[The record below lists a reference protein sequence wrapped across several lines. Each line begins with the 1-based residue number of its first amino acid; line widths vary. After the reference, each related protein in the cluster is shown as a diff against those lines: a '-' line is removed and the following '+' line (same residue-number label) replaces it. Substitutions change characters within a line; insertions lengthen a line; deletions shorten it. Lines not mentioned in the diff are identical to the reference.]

1 LPTGRWNLFARAVLI
16 GALVAVVFVGFE
28 WVVNHGT
35 VFVWDDV
42 FGTDDVR
49 WRVVPLA
56 IGASILFSLLL
67 RALGQPRVGVVHTDP
82 LAGGEDPPPATLS
95 SIVVVLVVG
104 AASLLAG
111 ASLGPEAALVAA
123 SAAIG
128 AWVAGSGNRKVLTL
142 AAVGALLIV
151 FLGSLV
157 PLLLPPLIMYRQQ
170 KRLVPAALLAVVLAG
185 LTAYGVL
192 YLIKGHT
199 EGYGSI
205 PAGTHFDVGD
215 GIAAFIL
222 GIGGAVVG
230 RLLKW
235 SVKDASARTAR
246 IDARWPWLVSAML
259 FGAVIGVLYLIGG
272 ESVQFSGSEGSQML
286 VADHAGDTALAL
298 AGLLVVKLL
307 VTGWSLAAGYRGGLV
322 FPSIYGG
329 VALSL
334 FVASI
339 DSNLNGTGA
348 AIGTIAGLL
357 GAMTGPVP
365 GLIMLV
371 SLLPFKLIW
380 LALLGMAGAFVA
392 GRVAKLRT

>member
-1 LPTGRWNLFARAVLI
+1 MLI

-35 VFVWDDV
+35 DFVWNDV
-42 FGTDDVR
+42 FGTDDER

-67 RALGQPRVGVVHTDP
+67 RALKQPRVGVVHTDP
-82 LAGGEDPPPATLS
+82 LAGEEDPPAATLT

-128 AWVAGSGNRKVLTL
+128 AWLAGSGNRKVLML

-157 PLLLPPLIMYRQQ
+157 PLLLPLLLMYRKQ
-170 KRLVPAALLAVVLAG
+170 KRLVPAAVLAVVLAG

-205 PAGTHFDVGD
+205 PTATHFDVGD
-215 GIAAFIL
+215 GIAAFFL
-222 GIGGAVVG
+222 GVGGAFVG
-230 RLLKW
+230 GLLKW
-235 SVKDASARTAR
+235 SVKHASARTAR
-246 IDARWPWLVSAML
+246 IDRRWPWLVSATL

-272 ESVQFSGSEGSQML
+272 ESVQFSGNEGSHML

-334 FVASI
+334 LVASI

-357 GAMTGPVP
+357 SAMTGPVP

-371 SLLPFKLIW
+371 SLLPAKLIW

-392 GRVAKLRT
+392 GRLGKSQT

>member
-1 LPTGRWNLFARAVLI
+1 MDPSRSRL
-16 GALVAVVFVGFE
+16 
-28 WVVNHGT
+28 
-35 VFVWDDV
+35 
-42 FGTDDVR
+42 
-49 WRVVPLA
+49 RVVPLA

-67 RALGQPRVGVVHTDP
+67 RALEQPRVGVVHTDP

-95 SIVVVLVVG
+95 SIVVVLLVG

-111 ASLGPEAALVAA
+111 ASLGPEAAAVAA

-128 AWVAGSGNRKVLTL
+128 AWIAGSGNRKVLTL

-170 KRLVPAALLAVVLAG
+170 KRLVLAVVLAG
-185 LTAYGVL
+185 LTLYGVL

-199 EGYGSI
+199 DGYGSI
-205 PAGTHFDVGD
+205 PAGAHFDVGD
-215 GIAAFIL
+215 GIAAIIL
-222 GIGGAVVG
+222 GVGGALVG
-230 RLLKW
+230 GLLKW
-235 SVKDASARTAR
+235 SVTHASARTAR
-246 IDARWPWLVSAML
+246 IDARWPWLISATL

-272 ESVQFSGSEGSQML
+272 ESVQFSGNEGSHML

-298 AGLLVVKLL
+298 G
-307 VTGWSLAAGYRGGLV
+307 S
-322 FPSIYGG
+322 
-329 VALSL
+329 
-334 FVASI
+334 
-339 DSNLNGTGA
+339 GA

-357 GAMTGPVP
+357 SAMTGSVP

-371 SLLPFKLIW
+371 SLLPAKLIW

-392 GRVAKLRT
+392 GRVAERRTDPPLPPRV